1 MAPTKELNWKYIL
14 LKGLILQVAFLILHY
29 VYDFFPN
36 GFTRIISGTSESV
49 FQHMKIGFFSIAL
62 VNLVEFIRNR
72 NRVDRPGDYGFARM
86 ASAMFY
92 CWPMF
97 ILFFTPPA
105 FYGKYPTDLLEIISA
120 NIILYLTSLS
130 ALIFEN
136 QLERNEIT
144 LAFRVVITGL
154 TIIFISLLVIYS
166 FQDPWF
172 DVFAI
177 PPGWE

>member
-1 MAPTKELNWKYIL
+1 MAPTKALNWKYIL
-14 LKGLILQVAFLILHY
+14 LKALILQVAFLVLHY

-36 GFTRIISGTSESV
+36 GFTRIISGTSEAV
-49 FQHMKIGFFSIAL
+49 FQHMKIGFFSIGL
-62 VNLVEFIRNR
+62 VNLVEFFLRR
-72 NRVDRPGDYGFARM
+72 GKVARPGDYGFARM
-86 ASAMFY
+86 ASALFY

-105 FYGKYPTDLLEIISA
+105 YYGEYPTDLVEIISA

-136 QLERNEIT
+136 QLERNQIT
-144 LAFRVVITGL
+144 PAFKVVIGGL
-154 TIIFISLLVIYS
+154 TVLFISLLVIYS